1 MNSSHNIRST
11 DKESI
16 IFVSTF
22 NDSFEQK
29 VQFYQTEYKH
39 FDVTLNSGFDT
50 TSQYIYS
57 LIKNSLAYVKSEYE
71 DAPEKKKSKKTCVI
85 L

>member
-1 MNSSHNIRST
+1 MANSHEFRST
-11 DKESI
+11 DKESV

-29 VQFYQTEYKH
+29 VQFSQTEYKH
-39 FDVTLNSGFDT
+39 FDVTLNSGFDS
-50 TSQYIYS
+50 TSQYIRS
-57 LIKNSLAYVKSEYE
+57 IIKDSLASVKSEYE
-71 DAPEKKKSKKTCVI
+71 DAPKKKKTKRTCTI